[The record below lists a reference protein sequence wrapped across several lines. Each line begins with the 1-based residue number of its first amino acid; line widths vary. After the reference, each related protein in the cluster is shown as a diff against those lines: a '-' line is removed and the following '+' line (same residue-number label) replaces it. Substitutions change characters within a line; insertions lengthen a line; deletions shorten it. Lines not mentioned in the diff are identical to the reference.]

1 MKLLQRVMMLVRAN
15 INDMLEK
22 SEDPEHLLR
31 QLQQDLRNQMMQ
43 VKTQVATAIA
53 QEHTFQARCEELSKE
68 ATQYQRKAEAAVA
81 RGDDALAR
89 RILQQRLD
97 TMRLLENY
105 RRHHE
110 EQQHLIVTMRNALKQ
125 LQAKMEETELNI
137 ELLQMRR
144 RRAQMQ
150 QTVYEA
156 LSKNQQEQTQERVRR
171 AEDKIMDEEA
181 RAAALRDEVH
191 RGSLDDLASQLSRL
205 AKRETLEEQ
214 LARMKARQGQQAG
227 QAPQRLP
234 PAGAEQAAALKPSP
248 AAPAEPAAAQ
258 VSPERPAL
266 PSGERIGPTL
276 PSLSEQL
283 DEVLQRQR
291 VRLEEGDAAEEA
303 SRSERSTQDQE
314 KHPTNQTK
322 HC

>member
-22 SEDPEHLLR
+22 SEDPEQLLR

-53 QEHTFQARCEELSKE
+53 QEHTFQARYEALSKE
-68 ATQYQRKAEAAVA
+68 AAQYQRKAEAAVA
-81 RGDDALAR
+81 LGDDALAR
-89 RILQQRLD
+89 RILQQRLE

-125 LQAKMEETELNI
+125 LQAKTEETELNI

-156 LSKNQQEQTQERVRR
+156 LSRNQQEQTQERMRR
-171 AEDKIMDEEA
+171 AEDKVMDDEA
-181 RAAALRDEVH
+181 RAAALREEAQRNAMND
-191 RGSLDDLASQLSRL
+191 LDSQLSRL
-205 AKRETLEEQ
+205 SKREALEEQ
-214 LARMKARQGQQAG
+214 LARMKARHGQQAG
-227 QAPQRLP
+227 QPHRLP
-234 PAGAEQAAALKPSP
+234 PPGAEQAAALKPSP
-248 AAPAEPAAAQ
+248 AAPAEPAAVQ

-291 VRLEEGDAAEEA
+291 VRLEESEAAEEA
-303 SRSERSTQDQE
+303 PSPEHSTQDQD
-314 KHPTNQTK
+314 HQTSQAK